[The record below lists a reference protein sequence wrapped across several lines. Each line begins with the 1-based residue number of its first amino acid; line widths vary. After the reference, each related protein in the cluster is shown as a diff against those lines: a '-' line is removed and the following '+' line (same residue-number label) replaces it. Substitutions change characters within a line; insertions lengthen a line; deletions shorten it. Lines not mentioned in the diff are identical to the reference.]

1 MERQPRT
8 ETSLLL
14 SGCHLD
20 EMLFI
25 KSEEVPSLFG
35 GQIGCP
41 VPHVVLDRRLI
52 PNDNEKVHAATEFHD
67 VGIQPSPAPTPVNHH
82 LSDHSS
88 CKSCPSYRNK
98 WKDYW
103 YMGSKCNYLWSTL
116 DLILM
121 ITVPAVTLSVVVFT
135 LMQWIGYCKS
145 PSKKSRSQVQQ
156 PRISIPVIPPR
167 PQPQRQ
173 PDAQPRQMLAFP
185 RPLIQDQQEIPFP
198 ERLSYSPQ
206 RPLPTVP
213 STQAGRGNPWMNE
226 IPSADY
232 DQQNPFEALPMR
244 QLLKPKASTLPLPDY
259 GENSSQP
266 MNDLITNMPS
276 RFVRPQY
283 TYN

>member
-1 MERQPRT
+1 MYFHQIPPLTNEFIEVKYNNQGSQ
-8 ETSLLL
+8 SLSSHPDLNPKD
-14 SGCHLD
+14 SRNVAPWNVRVF
-20 EMLFI
+20 LFKATVKI
-25 KSEEVPSLFG
+25 KAICYFPL
-35 GQIGCP
+35 
-41 VPHVVLDRRLI
+41 
-52 PNDNEKVHAATEFHD
+52 
-67 VGIQPSPAPTPVNHH
+67 
-82 LSDHSS
+82 
-88 CKSCPSYRNK
+88 
-98 WKDYW
+98 
-103 YMGSKCNYLWSTL
+103 
-116 DLILM
+116 LIL
-121 ITVPAVTLSVVVFT
+121 F
-135 LMQWIGYCKS
+135 
-145 PSKKSRSQVQQ
+145 
-156 PRISIPVIPPR
+156 
-167 PQPQRQ
+167 PQ
-173 PDAQPRQMLAFP
+173 DAQPRQMLAFP